1 MVAPHQAAQLMEGRR
16 ANAGMSVRNLVEMRG
31 ITKKFPRVVADDKVD
46 FDLKSGEI
54 HALLGENGAGKST
67 LMNVLYGMYSAD
79 EGEIS
84 VEGRKVEIKSPKDAI
99 RLGIGM
105 VHQHFTLVSTMTVAQ
120 NVVLGTK
127 SRRAPLLDLEQ
138 AEVGI
143 AELERKYG
151 LHVNPKAVVWQLSV
165 GEQQRVEIVKAL
177 FKGARI
183 LILDEPTAVLTPS
196 ESFELMAV
204 IRRMTGEGSNAVVF
218 ITHKLREVFAAS
230 NRVTVLKSGRLM
242 GTLETSNTDA
252 KTLAMMMVGREVL
265 LALDRP
271 PTEQRETV
279 LEVENLCAQND
290 KGLPALRG
298 VSFAVRSGEILGIAG
313 VSGNGQSELAEVICG
328 LKKATKG
335 KVTILN
341 RAMTNATPRDIM
353 ALGVGYIPEDRI
365 GTGLVMDFSLEDN
378 LLIESFDKP
387 PFARKWIVSGLGTWM
402 LDRNQMRQ
410 HSESLLKEFQVVAPH
425 SGVPTRNLSG
435 GNLQRLILA
444 RELAKTPRLMIA
456 SQPTRGLDVG
466 ATEFIRKKILEQ
478 RLKGLA
484 TLLISE
490 DLDEITSMSDRIAV
504 IFEGELMGIVLGSEA
519 KIDEIGLMMAGKR
532 LNELSKETKNK
543 PAAQTE

>member
-1 MVAPHQAAQLMEGRR
+1 
-16 ANAGMSVRNLVEMRG
+16 MSVRNLLEMRG
-31 ITKKFPRVVADDKVD
+31 ITKKFPRVIADDKVD
-46 FDLKSGEI
+46 FDLRGGEI

-67 LMNVLYGMYSAD
+67 LMKVLYGMYPAD
-79 EGEIS
+79 GGEIF
-84 VEGRKVEIKSPKDAI
+84 VEGRRVEIKSPKDAI

-127 SRRAPLLDLEQ
+127 SRRAPLLDLKQ
-138 AEVGI
+138 AEKGI

-151 LHVNPKAVVWQLSV
+151 LHVNPKAIVWQLSV

-196 ESFELMAV
+196 ESLELMTV
-204 IRRMTGEGSNAVVF
+204 LRRMTGEGSNAVVF

-230 NRVTVLKSGRLM
+230 DRVTVLKSGKLM
-242 GTLETSNTDA
+242 GTLETKSTDA
-252 KTLAMMMVGREVL
+252 KTLAKMMVGREVL
-265 LALDRP
+265 LTLDKS
-271 PTEQRETV
+271 PTEQGEPV
-279 LEVENLCAQND
+279 LEVENLRSQND

-298 VSFAVRSGEILGIAG
+298 VTFTVRSGEILGIAG

-328 LKKATKG
+328 LRKATEG

-341 RAMTNATPRDIM
+341 KGMTNTPVRDIM

-378 LLIESFDKP
+378 LLIETFDRAP
-387 PFARKWIVSGLGTWM
+387 YARKWIVPSLGHWM
-402 LDRNQMRQ
+402 LDRNQMRRQ
-410 HSESLLKEFQVVAPH
+410 AENLMKEFQVIAPNAEV
-425 SGVPTRNLSG
+425 STRNLSG

-444 RELAKTPRLMIA
+444 RELAKTPKLLIA

-466 ATEFIRKKILEQ
+466 ATEYIRKRILEQ
-478 RLKGLA
+478 RSKGLA

-504 IFEGELMGIVLGSEA
+504 IFEGEIMGIVPASEA
-519 KIDEIGLMMAGKR
+519 KVEEIGLMMAGKR
-532 LNELSKETKNK
+532 QSELSTRNSD
-543 PAAQTE
+543 